1 MVSSRSR
8 SVAHRHKET
17 GSYYYLKSDGYDMVT
32 LCIDRVEDIA
42 RRDQFIMNYTEDDV
56 AAMPC
61 LTRRKMVQNLE
72 RLEAVY
78 ARELQ
83 LREIGQRTIHS
94 YFQPK
99 ISQENNNEEMVLS
112 ERPSAAH
119 ST

>member
-1 MVSSRSR
+1 MTYVEVVIINSSITDMDSNYHSHPHIIVGSMVKH
-8 SVAHRHKET
+8 V
-17 GSYYYLKSDGYDMVT
+17 
-32 LCIDRVEDIA
+32 IA

-94 YFQPK
+94 YFQPT

>member
-1 MVSSRSR
+1 M
-8 SVAHRHKET
+8 
-17 GSYYYLKSDGYDMVT
+17 
-32 LCIDRVEDIA
+32 IA
-42 RRDQFIMNYTEDDV
+42 RRDQFIMNYTEDDG

-61 LTRRKMVQNLE
+61 LTRKKMVE

-78 ARELQ
+78 AGELQ

-112 ERPSAAH
+112 EQPSAAH